1 MDLKRNFTEFEKVL
15 LSMEKPSTYFNELIE
30 KGEFPEEYPFDMISE
45 LKDVPQSKE
54 HHPEGNV
61 WNHTM
66 LVVDKAAV
74 LREKS
79 KNPRAF
85 MWAALL
91 HDIGKKPTTV
101 LRKGRYTA
109 YEHDI
114 VGAKMAEEFLKSFT
128 NDEKFIGTVKNLIR
142 YHMHIL
148 FIVKDM
154 SFKDEKGMIKNVDL
168 DELALLGLSDR
179 LGRGFISKEAI
190 EKEYKNVKIFLEKS
204 NKIKNNSKN
213 E

>member
-1 MDLKRNFTEFEKVL
+1 MSLKRIFDEFEKVL
-15 LSMEKPSTYFNELIE
+15 LSMEKPSIYFNELIDND
-30 KGEFPEEYPFDMISE
+30 EFPKKYPFNMISD
-45 LKDVPQSKE
+45 LKNVPQSKE
-54 HHPEGNV
+54 HHPEGTV

-66 LVVDKAAV
+66 LVIDKAAV
-74 LREKS
+74 LKEKS
-79 KNPRAF
+79 KNIRAF
-85 MWAALL
+85 MWSALL

-114 VGAKMAEEFLKSFT
+114 VGGKMAEEFLKSFI
-128 NDEKFIGTVKNLIR
+128 NDEKFINIVKNLIR

-154 SFKDEKGMIKNVDL
+154 PFKDEKGMINNVDL

-179 LGRGFISKEAI
+179 LGRGFISEEAI

-204 NKIKNNSKN
+204 NKIKNNKN